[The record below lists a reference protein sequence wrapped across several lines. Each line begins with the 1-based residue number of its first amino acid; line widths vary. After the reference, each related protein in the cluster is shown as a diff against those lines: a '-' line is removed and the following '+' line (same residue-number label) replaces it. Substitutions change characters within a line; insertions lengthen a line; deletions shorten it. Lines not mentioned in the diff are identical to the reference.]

1 VKSHDGDLA
10 QAISGVY
17 KVIEEV
23 NARAKQVEMEIQA
36 ACEKLREMANERE
49 AQLLS
54 EIETVRFE
62 KEKELLDQ
70 KHHLEFLLIGIRE
83 STQFGEV
90 LVKEGSDLE
99 VASSQKEVVS
109 RLTSLENERENSQ
122 IEPATDANVVFEGE
136 EVGIRQMGE
145 ASKRFGAVVSRDIS
159 AEKSSVEGQPT
170 GPVIINEVVSFK
182 VTVIDRKGNR
192 VDSSPAENNAAFFV
206 VHITLDGIWQRQPRL
221 NTEKIVGKEGEFSVS
236 FAPIIAG

>member
-54 EIETVRFE
+54 EVETVRFE

-70 KHHLEFLLIGIRE
+70 KHHLEFLLIGIHLFE
-83 STQFGEV
+83 KLIFSFG
-90 LVKEGSDLE
+90 
-99 VASSQKEVVS
+99 
-109 RLTSLENERENSQ
+109 
-122 IEPATDANVVFEGE
+122 F
-136 EVGIRQMGE
+136 
-145 ASKRFGAVVSRDIS
+145 
-159 AEKSSVEGQPT
+159 
-170 GPVIINEVVSFK
+170 
-182 VTVIDRKGNR
+182 
-192 VDSSPAENNAAFFV
+192 SPARDMPKKV
-206 VHITLDGIWQRQPRL
+206 RKRHIGVISHHHTMMG
-221 NTEKIVGKEGEFSVS
+221 TKEECQGRYKRRVEVN
-236 FAPIIAG
+236 